1 MPEAKDYLGAE
12 RLVSSITVGIRHRV
26 ELGDLTALM
35 ASIERVG
42 LLQPITVTP
51 DGVLVCGRRRLE
63 AITRLGWTSVKVW
76 VRAGISDPLSGL
88 LAQQDENAL
97 HKPLAPTEA
106 ARLYRELKTVL
117 AEDARRRQK
126 ASRFG
131 GNGDVGEENGGED
144 SSPPR
149 SDSSRTRF
157 RAAVMV
163 TGSGSFQR
171 MEQIGHIQDV
181 IDDES
186 YPLEVRRLAEAELDK
201 INDGGPVDPAYRAVM
216 EAVELRAIV
225 SEPGNE
231 ADLEDEPTPEEIAQ
245 LSAKAFARAKEERKR
260 RVELLS
266 SHRVPQAPVKR
277 SVTALVMSWTDL
289 DGWTQHYDAAEVAA
303 KLSEA
308 DWEMLERTVAE
319 STRFVDLVRAAR
331 AGAA

>member
-1 MPEAKDYLGAE
+1 MREAKDYLGAE
-12 RLVSSITVGIRHRV
+12 RSVSSITVGIRHRS
-26 ELGDLTALM
+26 ELGDLSALM

-63 AITRLGWTSVKVW
+63 AIIRLGWTSVKVW

-106 ARLYRELKTVL
+106 ARLYRELKAVL
-117 AEDARRRQK
+117 AEDARRRQE

-131 GNGDVGEENGGED
+131 TDGDVGEENGGGD
-144 SSPPR
+144 SPPPRNDHTR
-149 SDSSRTRF
+149 SRA
-157 RAAVMV
+157 RAAHMV
-163 TGSGSFQR
+163 TGSESYQR
-171 MEQIGHIQDV
+171 LEQISRIQNV

-186 YPLEVRRLAEAELDK
+186 YPLEVRRLAESELDK
-201 INDGGPVDPAYRAVM
+201 INDGGPVDPAYRTVI
-216 EAVELRAIV
+216 EAVALSSAAPRSAD
-225 SEPGNE
+225 EPCL
-231 ADLEDEPTPEEIAQ
+231 DDEPTPEEIAE
-245 LSAKAFARAKEERKR
+245 LSTKAFARAKEERKR

-266 SHRVPQAPVKR
+266 SHRTPPTPVKR
-277 SVTALVMSWTDL
+277 SVTALVMSWADL
-289 DGWTQHYDAAEVAA
+289 DGWTQHYDPAEVAA
-303 KLSEA
+303 KLSDS
-308 DWEMLERTVAE
+308 DWAMLERTVAE